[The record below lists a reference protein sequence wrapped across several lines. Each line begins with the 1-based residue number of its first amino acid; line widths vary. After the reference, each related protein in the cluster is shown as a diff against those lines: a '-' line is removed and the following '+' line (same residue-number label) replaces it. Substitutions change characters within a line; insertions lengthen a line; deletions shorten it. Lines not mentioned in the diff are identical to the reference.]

1 MGKPGVCFC
10 LRGRTLWSG
19 QECKEPLPVQNGHWK
34 IDFIQRLMFMDKKS
48 NSSWWKSWE
57 MYWHEKRACQAVV
70 TAIYQPLGENG
81 EQRSGWWFAQIHTIM
96 TQHERVPLQA
106 PWNYRMRLLLIVY
119 AKMLVCRNFPASAKP
134 LVVAATA
141 LITTTYLSEYSNLK
155 KPEECF
161 RICTN
166 L

>member
-34 IDFIQRLMFMDKKS
+34 IDFIQRFMFMDKKS

-81 EQRSGWWFAQIHTIM
+81 EQRSGWWFAQIHTDSHNYDSAWAC
-96 TQHERVPLQA
+96 TSAGAVKLQNEA
-106 PWNYRMRLLLIVY
+106 FTDSLCKDVGLQEFSCL
-119 AKMLVCRNFPASAKP
+119 CE
-134 LVVAATA
+134 TA
-141 LITTTYLSEYSNLK
+141 CCCCYSTDNNNLF
-155 KPEECF
+155 EW
-161 RICTN
+161 IQ
-166 L
+166 